1 LLRPLQVLFYKFDF
15 SDILKNIA
23 PLIRKVMGI
32 LGYISVHIMS
42 GTQLKKL
49 KMKSINFIR
58 KGEGENYNY
67 AQDHCFIKLSSQDT
81 NGELCIIEDTLKPG
95 FHLNRHHHKIMT
107 EVFYILE
114 GELELIF
121 DNETTILKEGD
132 TITVPPNV
140 WHEANCKNGGKMLTI
155 FKNGEFDIFLEQL
168 SGMTADDFS
177 NEVYMKSLSEKFDIY
192 EE

>member
-1 LLRPLQVLFYKFDF
+1 MLRPLQVLFYKFDF

-177 NEVYMKSLSEKFDIY
+177 NEVYMKSLSEKFYIY

>member
-1 LLRPLQVLFYKFDF
+1 
-15 SDILKNIA
+15 
-23 PLIRKVMGI
+23 
-32 LGYISVHIMS
+32 
-42 GTQLKKL
+42 
-49 KMKSINFIR
+49 MKAINFIR

-67 AQDHCFIKLSSQDT
+67 AQDHCFIKLSSRDT

-140 WHEANCKNGGKMLTI
+140 WHEANYNYPC
-155 FKNGEFDIFLEQL
+155 FLEL
-168 SGMTADDFS
+168 RKKLLPIDNVRDYNFFESEEYLVA
-177 NEVYMKSLSEKFDIY
+177 KSINLGLITNDINQINKMVNSYSVLLLYLRIRIDEELPVLVHDASEIITLLKETY
-192 EE
+192 LN